1 MADLFLLIGS
11 ERLAEPGIAIDEGRM
26 YPVGQVPVKVG
37 PEDAKVQLFVEVRA
51 EAMGKRGEKAL
62 LRRFLR

>member
-1 MADLFLLIGS
+1 
-11 ERLAEPGIAIDEGRM
+11 
-26 YPVGQVPVKVG
+26 VKVG